1 MDEEPFVVSLIVN
14 KECSAS
20 ALIDSGCSSYGLID
34 SRFASKQGL
43 QRISIPPR
51 AVVGFNDSTKAQ
63 ISEVAKLEIDLNGHK
78 EDAFLY
84 VIPSL
89 VSNNI
94 ILGLPWMKK
103 NDVRLSPKKA
113 SLTIGPF
120 KIRVLNILKEKGISK
135 DYGLVSAAT
144 FSLLVYR
151 RKKEKGTEVFTASM
165 ADIEKALT
173 VKKITDPRTKL
184 PSHFHEFLDVFDR
197 IEADKLPPRRGK
209 GIDYG
214 IELLLDN
221 GKEP

>member
-94 ILGLPWMKK
+94 ILGLP
-103 NDVRLSPKKA
+103 
-113 SLTIGPF
+113 
-120 KIRVLNILKEKGISK
+120 
-135 DYGLVSAAT
+135 
-144 FSLLVYR
+144 
-151 RKKEKGTEVFTASM
+151 
-165 ADIEKALT
+165 
-173 VKKITDPRTKL
+173 
-184 PSHFHEFLDVFDR
+184 
-197 IEADKLPPRRGK
+197 
-209 GIDYG
+209 
-214 IELLLDN
+214 
-221 GKEP
+221 